1 MPGQHHGGHSQKLER
16 QNVAGCFPPPGVESQ
31 PPGHPDHPTR
41 GQREHQMKQTDTLQ
55 VLPLELELLQA
66 AGCGD
71 FDFPGP

>member
-1 MPGQHHGGHSQKLER
+1 
-16 QNVAGCFPPPGVESQ
+16 
-31 PPGHPDHPTR
+31 
-41 GQREHQMKQTDTLQ
+41 MKQTDTLQ